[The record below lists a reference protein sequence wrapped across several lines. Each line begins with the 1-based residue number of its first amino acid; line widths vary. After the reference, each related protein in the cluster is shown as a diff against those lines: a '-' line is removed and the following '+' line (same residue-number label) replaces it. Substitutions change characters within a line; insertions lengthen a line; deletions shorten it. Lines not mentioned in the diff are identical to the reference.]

1 MYAYRWISD
10 FLFFKQVFSP
20 YKRSEDELGLR
31 ELAFNVQQLSIR
43 IT

>member
-10 FLFFKQVFSP
+10 FLFFKQVFLPS
-20 YKRSEDELGLR
+20 KRSEDELGLR